1 LVLFLAASVSLLAQR
16 RQTGSQLRALAV
28 VEFPET
34 GKPRLIPVTILVDGR
49 YYDAGIYKASPVPM
63 SLDPGTVYE
72 ARKAGEP
79 AGLFVVTTPAQ
90 LRRNWIAGGDWKP
103 QAEETSEKKQEAPQP
118 TGAPVDADAPPV
130 LRRGSPREQ
139 PPKPSPQEPGSQQQS
154 PQQQSPQQQSPQQQ
168 SKTTPPA
175 QTPAPSSTSTTDENS
190 DGPPV
195 LRRPAPEA
203 APKPAP
209 AEKSASAQQPAQ
221 ASAHQS
227 SQPQTS
233 VQDPN
238 RPRLRRNPEA
248 TPSQVDKLKDALPS
262 PEKASWRIKE
272 AFTAVSDSKEDE
284 VRDYRFDW
292 RPEEKERLQ
301 NEAEALASSAL
312 KKYAEARAHVAAGT
326 LEDVQVQAFN
336 LDFSNI
342 PYIVLSA
349 TARAA
354 KSAGATTSSEPNA
367 EFRFHVTIIAR
378 QSPTQELRQ
387 VLAAVT
393 DTSRLDV
400 FPELQLVDAVD
411 ADGDG
416 RAELLFA
423 EISDMGRAYKL
434 YRLIGDNATELFTSV
449 PIQNSTYHP

>member
-1 LVLFLAASVSLLAQR
+1 MVLCLVTTVTVFAQR
-16 RQTGSQLRALAV
+16 SKTGSQLRALAV

-34 GKPRLIPVTILVDGR
+34 GEPRLIPVTILVDNR
-49 YYDAGIYKASPVPM
+49 YYDAGVYKASPVPM
-63 SLDPGTVYE
+63 SLEPGTVYE

-103 QAEETSEKKQEAPQP
+103 QGEETSEKKQETPEP
-118 TGAPVDADAPPV
+118 TGAPADPDAPPV
-130 LRRGSPREQ
+130 LRRGGPRGQ
-139 PPKPSPQEPGSQQQS
+139 TPQEPTPQGQS
-154 PQQQSPQQQSPQQQ
+154 PEEQ
-168 SKTTPPA
+168 SKSTPPA
-175 QTPAPSSTSTTDENS
+175 QTPASSPASSPAASEEDNS
-190 DGPPV
+190 DGRPV
-195 LRRPAPEA
+195 LRRPAPA
-203 APKPAP
+203 AASKPAP
-209 AEKSASAQQPAQ
+209 VEQSASAQPEA
-221 ASAHQS
+221 
-227 SQPQTS
+227 

-238 RPRLRRNPEA
+238 RPRLRRNPEGA
-248 TPSQVDKLKDALPS
+248 PSQAEKLKDALPS

-272 AFTAVSDSKEDE
+272 VYAAISDTKTDE
-284 VRDYRFDW
+284 LRDYRFDW
-292 RPEEKERLQ
+292 RPDEKERFQ
-301 NEAEALASSAL
+301 REAEGLASAAL
-312 KKYAEARAHVAAGT
+312 KKYAETRAHMAAGA
-326 LEDVQVQAFN
+326 LEDVKVQAFN

-354 KSAGATTSSEPNA
+354 KSDGAAASGEPNP
-367 EFRFHVTIIAR
+367 EFRFHVTIVAR

-393 DTSRLDV
+393 DTTRLDV

-423 EISDMGRAYKL
+423 EISDLGRAYKL

-449 PIQNSTYHP
+449 PIQNSSYRP